1 MLLGVKII
9 KEAMQSVIN
18 KDVKNGTVNK
28 SLIPHQSAFGLPA
41 APGSKRWSL
50 QDRTSTSAGTK
61 PPDERT
67 SLPVPIT
74 PEIIHKNLPKDMNQ
88 QS

>member
-1 MLLGVKII
+1 MT
-9 KEAMQSVIN
+9 KEAIQSVIN
-18 KDVKNGTVNK
+18 NEVKNGTVNK

-74 PEIIHKNLPKDMNQ
+74 PEIIHKNLSKDMNQ
-88 QS
+88 